1 MFKFPTLFGM
11 KKEPL
16 FDDHQI
22 RKTKKPNTTEK
33 VHGFILTKK
42 MRKFLDDPKIENV
55 LDKLIELSYKKKLWA
70 TINSTKFIWNIQ
82 TTYKKEK
89 NITRKDQIY
98 GSVYLTQILSAQK
111 NIKSQME

>member
-1 MFKFPTLFGM
+1 VAKKEETYKGKQNTKMFKFPTLFGM

-55 LDKLIELSYKKKLWA
+55 LDKLIELSYKKNYGLLLIQQSLYK
-70 TINSTKFIWNIQ
+70 TFKQRTK
-82 TTYKKEK
+82 KKK
-89 NITRKDQIY
+89 T
-98 GSVYLTQILSAQK
+98 
-111 NIKSQME
+111 

>member
-1 MFKFPTLFGM
+1 M

-55 LDKLIELSYKKKLWA
+55 LDKLIELSYKKKTMGYYWFNKVYIKHSNNVQKRKKHNA
-70 TINSTKFIWNIQ
+70 QRSDIWISLPYTNIVGA
-82 TTYKKEK
+82 KK
-89 NITRKDQIY
+89 N
-98 GSVYLTQILSAQK
+98 
-111 NIKSQME
+111 

>member
-33 VHGFILTKK
+33 GCSKVFKKPCTRPVRILTTALSYTK
-42 MRKFLDDPKIENV
+42 KIEGFHV
-55 LDKLIELSYKKKLWA
+55 DTKLY
-70 TINSTKFIWNIQ
+70 
-82 TTYKKEK
+82 
-89 NITRKDQIY
+89 
-98 GSVYLTQILSAQK
+98 
-111 NIKSQME
+111 

>member
-1 MFKFPTLFGM
+1 MAKKEETYKGKQNTKMFKFPTLFGM

-70 TINSTKFIWNIQ
+70 TIDSTKFI
-82 TTYKKEK
+82 
-89 NITRKDQIY
+89 
-98 GSVYLTQILSAQK
+98 
-111 NIKSQME
+111 